1 MITRFA
7 LSAAALATILFA
19 VPASAERFALPG
31 TAVVDD
37 KPVERSD
44 PRDFWTDQG
53 VFDNSA
59 DPLAA
64 TGGDPEIKALQEEFP
79 ETNWPKNTN

>member
-37 KPVERSD
+37 QPKEGSD
-44 PRDFWTDQG
+44 SRDFWTDQG
-53 VFDNSA
+53 LFDNSA
-59 DPLAA
+59 DPSAA
-64 TGGDPEIKALQEEFP
+64 AGSDPEIRALQEEYP
-79 ETNWPKNTN
+79 ETNWPKNTD